1 MTDLISGIPRFIAN
15 HRNNTMPDT
24 KQDLLSLQYSQN
36 FDIKGTREANV
47 DLELP
52 PATLT
57 SGTVFGVVT
66 DGTLPLA
73 DATVKL
79 FDSARL
85 PYKHTITDKAGAYS
99 VSGVPAGA

>member
-1 MTDLISGIPRFIAN
+1 
-15 HRNNTMPDT
+15 MPDT

-36 FDIKGTREANV
+36 FDIKGTQEANV

-99 VSGVPAGA
+99 VSGVPAGT